1 MKKVT
6 AIFAS
11 FMMLATI
18 GFSQATQIPEFKN
31 VPMLL
36 KADGSLAKLEKQVAE
51 VKSKTKGFSYGASV
65 VTFVNI
71 LGEKS
76 PVVIDPSEASF
87 IVKLPD
93 ADTDP
98 ETAWNLTK
106 VIPAKKSRELEL
118 AQSAAAIAGAF
129 GAKGKSV
136 KRDDIKLEYEKVEP
150 GVYKFRPVTPLVSG
164 TEYALQNTISG
175 GASNTTVFLFGTSGT
190 APKKG
195 K

>member
-6 AIFAS
+6 FLLATI
-11 FMMLATI
+11 LTATI
-18 GFSQATQIPEFKN
+18 GFSQAPQIPEFKN

-36 KADGSLAKLEKQVAE
+36 KADGSLGKLEKVVAE

-76 PVVIDPSEASF
+76 PVVINPADASF

-118 AQSAAAIAGAF
+118 AQSAAAMAAAF
-129 GAKGKSV
+129 GGKGKSV
-136 KRDDIKLEYEKVEP
+136 KRDDVKLEYEKVEP
-150 GVYKFRPVTPLVSG
+150 GVYKFRPVTPLESG
-164 TEYALQNTISG
+164 TEYAFQNTTQ
-175 GASNTTVFLFGTSGT
+175 GAATNTTVFCFGTSGT
-190 APKKG
+190 ASKK
-195 K
+195 

>member
-1 MKKVT
+1 MKKIVPL
-6 AIFAS
+6 FALIY
-11 FMMLATI
+11 FLT
-18 GFSQATQIPEFKN
+18 GFVFGQKPQIPDFKN

-36 KADGSLAKLEKQVAE
+36 KPDGSLSKLEKQVAE
-51 VKSKTKGFSYGASV
+51 IKTKQKGYSYGASM

-76 PVVIDPSEASF
+76 PVVIDPSEAVF

-106 VIPAKKSRELEL
+106 VIPAKKSRELEI
-118 AQSAAAIAGAF
+118 AQSAAAIAAAF
-129 GAKGKSV
+129 GGKGKSV

-150 GVYKFRPVTPLVSG
+150 GVYIMRPVSPLAPG
-164 TEYALQNTISG
+164 TEYAFQNTIAG

-190 APKKG
+190 APKK

>member
-6 AIFAS
+6 TLFAS
-11 FMMLATI
+11 IMMIATV
-18 GFSQATQIPEFKN
+18 GFSQTPQIPEFKN

-36 KADGSLAKLEKQVAE
+36 KSDGSLAKLEKQVAE
-51 VKSKTKGFSYGASV
+51 IKTKQKGFSYGASY

-76 PVVIDPSEASF
+76 PVVIDPSEAQF

-106 VIPAKKSRELEL
+106 VIPAKKSRELEI
-118 AQSAAAIAGAF
+118 AQSANVVAAGF
-129 GAKGKSV
+129 GGKGKSV
-136 KRDDIKLEYEKVEP
+136 KRDDVKLEFEKVEP
-150 GVYKFRPVTPLVSG
+150 GVYKMRPVTPLTPG
-164 TEYALQNTISG
+164 TEYAFQNTVAG
-175 GASNTTVFLFGTSGT
+175 NASNTTVFLFGTSGK
-190 APKKG
+190 APKK
-195 K
+195 

>member
-6 AIFAS
+6 TLFAS
-11 FMMLATI
+11 VMMLSAVTF
-18 GFSQATQIPEFKN
+18 GQTAQIPDFKN

-36 KADGSLAKLEKQVAE
+36 KADGSLAKLEKVVAE

-65 VTFVNI
+65 VTFINI

-76 PVVIDPSEASF
+76 PVVIDPADASF
-87 IVKLPD
+87 IVKMPD
-93 ADTDP
+93 AETDP

-106 VIPAKKSRELEL
+106 VIPAKKTRELEL
-118 AQSAAAIAGAF
+118 AQSAAAIGAAF

-136 KRDDIKLEYEKVEP
+136 KRDDVKLEYEKVEP
-150 GVYKFRPVTPLVSG
+150 GVYKFRPVTPLVGG

-175 GASNTTVFLFGTSGT
+175 ATSNTTVFCFGTSGT
-190 APKKG
+190 APKK
-195 K
+195 